1 MPSLVLAELI
11 DGHDLYEVEG
21 YALAVPQAF
30 NDFVRAIH
38 IDYDEALEDYD
49 VTQYIKE

>member
-1 MPSLVLAELI
+1 MPSLVLGELI
-11 DGHDLYEVEG
+11 NGHDLYEVEG

-38 IDYDEALEDYD
+38 IDYDEVHEEYD
-49 VTQYIKE
+49 VTQFIKE